1 MSAPLIVILVL
12 VAIFLFSRN
21 AAARR
26 KRMME
31 SLGTQVARSMQSGPG
46 PIAGGADLGQNIA
59 DAVQKAL
66 AAQGLPSGNV
76 SIRTSVTT
84 ADAGSYAADPVAAV
98 DRANLGMGEVLSV
111 SSLTG
116 SRVATIEL
124 DAIGSPKR
132 RVTADLPANAEV
144 GRGDRIYVRLDPTDP
159 AIAALV
165 PNLAPPTTANRLD
178 PLVLQPMLLA
188 HGEQGKAV
196 VRSAESIP
204 LPLAGVAGAGASSW
218 RLDLEVTPRSGFP
231 YRAEIVTAVSSPE
244 KAARLCHAGAEVPV
258 RYDPN
263 DPKTVIVDGAAMGF
277 APPPQQAA
285 VLDIPGLAS
294 MGTIER
300 IKAVRERTGLGL
312 KDAKDLVERMAA
324 DPSAFAQMTQAAQPG
339 RATEVSIDWAS
350 LAGLGKIEK
359 IAAIR
364 KQTGLGLA
372 QAKALVDAM
381 DGAGLSATDRMS
393 AMLSGRK

>member
-12 VAIFLFSRN
+12 VAIFLFGRS

-26 KRMME
+26 KRTME
-31 SLGTQVARSMQSGPG
+31 SLGAQVARSMQSGLG
-46 PIAGGADLGQNIA
+46 TVAGGADLGQNIA

-66 AAQGLPSGNV
+66 AAQGLPTGTV
-76 SIRTSVTT
+76 SIRTSVAT
-84 ADAGSYAADPVAAV
+84 DAGSYAADPVAGL
-98 DRANLGMGEVLSV
+98 DRAGLGVGEVLSV

-124 DAIGSPKR
+124 DAIGAPKR
-132 RVTADLPANAEV
+132 RVTVDLPANAEV

-165 PNLAPPTTANRLD
+165 TDLAPPTTANRLD

-231 YRAEIVTAVSSPE
+231 YRAEIVTTVSSPE

-277 APPPQQAA
+277 GPPSQQAA

-312 KDAKDLVERMAA
+312 KDAKDFVERMAV
-324 DPSAFAQMTQAAQPG
+324 DPGAFAQMSQAAQPG
-339 RATEVSIDWAS
+339 QATEVSVDWAS

-381 DGAGLSATDRMS
+381 DGAGLSPTDRMT

>member
-12 VAIFLFSRN
+12 VAIFLFGRN
-21 AAARR
+21 AAGRR

-31 SLGTQVARSMQSGPG
+31 SLGAQVARSMQSGPG
-46 PIAGGADLGQNIA
+46 PVAGGADLGQNIA

-66 AAQGLPSGNV
+66 AAQGLPTGNLSV
-76 SIRTSVTT
+76 RTSVTT
-84 ADAGSYAADPVAAV
+84 DVGSYAADPVAGI
-98 DRANLGMGEVLSV
+98 DRANLGLGEVLSV

-144 GRGDRIYVRLDPTDP
+144 GRGDRVYVRLDPNDL

-165 PNLAPPTTANRLD
+165 PDLAPPTTANRLD

-196 VRSAESIP
+196 VRNAESIP
-204 LPLAGVAGAGASSW
+204 PPSAAGAGAGASSW

-231 YRAEIVTAVSSPE
+231 YRAEIVTTVSTPE
-244 KAARLCHAGAEVPV
+244 KAARICHAGAEVPV

-263 DPKTVIVDGAAMGF
+263 EPKTVIVDGAAMGF

-285 VLDIPGLAS
+285 VNDIPGLAS

-312 KDAKDLVERMAA
+312 KDAKDLVEWMAA

-381 DGAGLSATDRMS
+381 DGAGLSATDRMT

>member
-31 SLGTQVARSMQSGPG
+31 SLGAQVARSMQSGPG
-46 PIAGGADLGQNIA
+46 PVAGGADLGQNIA

-66 AAQGLPSGNV
+66 AAQGLPTGNV
-76 SIRTSVTT
+76 SVRTSVT
-84 ADAGSYAADPVAAV
+84 ADASSYAADSVAGI
-98 DRANLGMGEVLSV
+98 DRANLGVGEVLSV

-144 GRGDRIYVRLDPTDP
+144 GRGDRVYVRLDPNDP

-165 PNLAPPTTANRLD
+165 TDLVPPTTANRLD
-178 PLVLQPMLLA
+178 PLVLQPMLQA

-196 VRSAESIP
+196 VRSAEAIP

-218 RLDLEVTPRSGFP
+218 RLDLEVTPRNGFP
-231 YRAEIVTAVSSPE
+231 YRAEIVTTVSSAE

-285 VLDIPGLAS
+285 VIDIPGLAS

>member
-1 MSAPLIVILVL
+1 MSAPLIVMLVL
-12 VAIFLFSRN
+12 IAIFLFSRK
-21 AAARR
+21 AAGRR
-26 KRMME
+26 KRMMK
-31 SLGTQVARSMQSGPG
+31 SLGAQVARSMQSGPG
-46 PIAGGADLGQNIA
+46 PVAGGADLGQNIA

-66 AAQGLPSGNV
+66 ETQGLPTGNV
-76 SIRTSVTT
+76 SIRTSVT
-84 ADAGSYAADPVAAV
+84 ADAGSYAADPVAGL
-98 DRANLGMGEVLSV
+98 DRANLGVGEVLSV

-144 GRGDRIYVRLDPTDP
+144 GRGDRIYVRLDPNDT
-159 AIAALV
+159 AIATLV

-188 HGEQGKAV
+188 YGEQGKGV
-196 VRSAESIP
+196 VRNAEAIP
-204 LPLAGVAGAGASSW
+204 LPLAAGAGAGASSW

-231 YRAEIVTAVSSPE
+231 YRAEIVTTVSTPE
-244 KAARLCHAGAEVPV
+244 KAARICHAGAEVPV

-277 APPPQQAA
+277 APPPQAAA
-285 VLDIPGLAS
+285 VVDMTELAS
-294 MGTIER
+294 MGMIEQ
-300 IKAVRERTGLGL
+300 IKAVREQTGMGL
-312 KDAKDLVERMAA
+312 RDAKNLVERMAA
-324 DPSAFAQMTQAAQPG
+324 DPSAFATMSQAAQPG
-339 RATEVSIDWAS
+339 QSTEVSIDWAS
-350 LAGLGKIEK
+350 LAGLGPVQK

-381 DGAGLSATDRMS
+381 DGAGLSATDRMT